1 MVFYPG
7 KMITF
12 LSSVMKKIR
21 FVFLFLAV
29 IQLLFTSCD
38 PTYVPRSVNYRR
50 HSISPLM
57 KEDSA
62 LLRLVRPY
70 GDSVKNKMEQV
81 VGTLDVSLEKDMPSS
96 TLGNFMADAYL
107 TMARKKFSQPVAAA
121 MVNYGGIRLNQL
133 PAGPITRGKVFELMP
148 FDNLLVL
155 QELTGHQL
163 QSFLDL
169 TAARGGWP
177 VAGLTMR
184 IKNKKAVEVLIGSE
198 PLDPQKKYW
207 IVNSD
212 FVASGGDNA
221 SMLKVLPQVSNGYL
235 VRDAL
240 FDYIQ
245 TFTRAGQPILVN
257 AEKRVVH
264 AQ

>member
-1 MVFYPG
+1 
-7 KMITF
+7 
-12 LSSVMKKIR
+12 MKKNR
-21 FVFLFLAV
+21 FTFLFLAV
-29 IQLLFTSCD
+29 IQLLFQSCD
-38 PTYVPRSVNYRR
+38 PTYVPRSVSHRR
-50 HSISPLM
+50 HSITPLV

-62 LLRLVRPY
+62 LLQLIRPY

-81 VGTLDVSLEKDMPSS
+81 VGTLGMNLTKDMPSS

-107 TMARKKFSQPVAAA
+107 TMARKKFSQPIAAA
-121 MVNYGGIRLNQL
+121 MVNNGGIRLNQL
-133 PAGPITRGKVFELMP
+133 VAGPVTRGKVFELMP
-148 FDNLLVL
+148 FDNLLVV
-155 QELTGHQL
+155 QELMGEQL
-163 QSFLDL
+163 QSFLNL

-184 IKNKKAVEVLIGSE
+184 IKNKKAVDVLIGGE

-221 SMLKVLPQVSNGYL
+221 SMLKVLPQVSIGYL

-240 FDYIQ
+240 FDYIH
-245 TFTRAGQPILVN
+245 TFTREGKPILVST
-257 AEKRVVH
+257 EKRVVH

>member
-1 MVFYPG
+1 
-7 KMITF
+7 
-12 LSSVMKKIR
+12 MKKIR
-21 FVFLFLAV
+21 FFFLFFAV
-29 IQLLFTSCD
+29 IQFLFVSCD
-38 PTYVPRSVNYRR
+38 PTYVPRSMSHRR
-50 HSISPLM
+50 HSISPSV

-62 LLRLVRPY
+62 LLRLIHPY
-70 GDSVKNKMEQV
+70 GDSIRTKMEQV
-81 VGTLDVSLEKDMPSS
+81 VGTLGMNLDKAMPSS
-96 TLGNFMADAYL
+96 SLGNFMADAYL
-107 TMARKKFSQPVAAA
+107 NMARKNFTQPIAAA
-121 MVNYGGIRLNQL
+121 LVNYGGIRLNQL
-133 PAGPITRGKVFELMP
+133 SAGPVTCSEVFELMP

-163 QSFLDL
+163 QLLLDL
-169 TAARGGWP
+169 TASRGGWP

-184 IKNKKAVEVLIGSE
+184 IKHKKAVDILIGGE

-221 SMLKVLPQVSNGYL
+221 AMLKVLPQVSNGYL
-235 VRDAL
+235 VRDAI

-245 TFTRAGQPILVN
+245 TFTREGKPILVS
-257 AEKRVVH
+257 AEKRVMH

>member
-12 LSSVMKKIR
+12 LSSVMKK
-21 FVFLFLAV
+21 FCFAFLFLAV
-29 IQLLFTSCD
+29 VSQLFLACD
-38 PTYVPRSVNYRR
+38 PTYVPRSINHRR
-50 HSISPLM
+50 HSISPLV

-62 LLRLVRPY
+62 LLRLIRPY

-81 VGTLDVSLEKDMPSS
+81 VGVLDVNLEKAMPSS
-96 TLGNFMADAYL
+96 SLGNFMVDAYL
-107 TMARKKFSQPVAAA
+107 TMARKKFAQPIAAA
-121 MVNYGGIRLNQL
+121 LVNYGGIRLNQL
-133 PAGPITRGKVFELMP
+133 VAGPITRGKVFELMP

-155 QELTGHQL
+155 QELTGSQL

-184 IKNKKAVEVLIGSE
+184 IKNKKAVDVLVGGE
-198 PLDPQKKYW
+198 PLVPQKKYW

-221 SMLKVLPQVSNGYL
+221 SMLKMLPQVSKGYL

-245 TFTRAGQPILVN
+245 TFTREGKPILVS

>member
-1 MVFYPG
+1 MVFYPR

-12 LSSVMKKIR
+12 LSPVMKKIR
-21 FVFLFLAV
+21 FAFLFIAV
-29 IQLLFTSCD
+29 IQLLFVSCD
-38 PTYVPRSVNYRR
+38 PTYVPRSVSHRR
-50 HSISPLM
+50 HSISPSG

-62 LLRLVRPY
+62 LLRLIRPY

-81 VGTLDVSLEKDMPSS
+81 VGILGGSLEKEMPSS
-96 TLGNFMADAYL
+96 TLGNFMADAYFN
-107 TMARKKFSQPVAAA
+107 MARKKFSQPIAAA

-133 PAGPITRGKVFELMP
+133 PAGPVTRGKVFELMP
-148 FDNLLVL
+148 FDNLLVV

-184 IKNKKAVEVLIGSE
+184 IKNKKAVDILIGGE
-198 PLDPQKKYW
+198 PLDSQKKYW

-221 SMLKVLPQVSNGYL
+221 SMLKVLPQVSIGYL

-245 TFTRAGQPILVN
+245 TFTREGKLIMVS
-257 AEKRVVH
+257 AEKRVIY